1 MSASCIKKN
10 GNVYDLFIKSRLK
23 MSATVAYLSAAI
35 CVLSLLCK
43 YYSEAQASA
52 NVKCDDQNYKCKLNI
67 KKNYFVNTF
76 FQKATLSTVAI
87 CTIIGALIGY
97 WLAYATVSC
106 ESFVDKVKNLSIVQE
121 LKNL

>member
-23 MSATVAYLSAAI
+23 LSATVAYLSAAI

-52 NVKCDDQNYKCKLNI
+52 NSKCDDQNYKCKLNI
-67 KKNYFVNTF
+67 KKNHFVNTF
-76 FQKATLSTVAI
+76 FQKATASTVVV

-106 ESFVDKVKNLSIVQE
+106 ESFVDKIKHIPIVRE